1 MAEGQTRVESVTSH
15 ALGALSSMPSTT
27 TEASLRP
34 QNGPEVG
41 LLHCLRMEKLR
52 HKGPSHLPMEGS
64 GSCFKPPLPQLKLQ
78 GPRGPAD
85 YKLGLSVSWAPV
97 RMALQ

>member
-1 MAEGQTRVESVTSH
+1 MKGRREWSQSH
-15 ALGALSSMPSTT
+15 LTLWEHSAPRCQQPQRS
-27 TEASLRP
+27 SLRS
-34 QNGPEVG
+34 QNSPEVG

-64 GSCFKPPLPQLKLQ
+64 GSCFKPPLPQLNLQ
-78 GPRGPAD
+78 GPGGPAD
-85 YKLGLSVSWAPV
+85 YNLGLCMSWAPV